1 MNLKKIYM
9 LVLMLLSAI
18 FAILIPISLLL
29 STDFTTVIVVLI
41 QEILYISLIF
51 LSWKEFKAEGE
62 KIELEIEKRKK

>member
-9 LVLMLLSAI
+9 FVLMLLSAI

>member
-62 KIELEIEKRKK
+62 KIELELEKRKK